1 MKKRRAPARS
11 AIRYLVLWWQ
21 AQVPY
26 AAAFDD
32 EIAAHAAASV
42 RNAIV
47 IEISGTALKFEKV
60 VDYYRRDDT
69 GRPMPAEWRGGSG
82 AGAGPRGPRPEP
94 AVPEGCRGGVPRWS

>member
-69 GRPMPAEWRGGSG
+69 GRPIPAEWRDPSG
-82 AGAGPRGPRPEP
+82 AIPGPLARVPKP
-94 AVPEGCRGGVPRWS
+94 AVTEGPPGAR

>member
-47 IEISGTALKFEKV
+47 VEISGTELTFEKV
-60 VDYYRRDDT
+60 VDYYRRDDA
-69 GRPMPAEWRGGSG
+69 GRPMPAEWRDVSG
-82 AGAGPRGPRPEP
+82 PIAVPWAPRPRP
-94 AVPEGCRGGVPRWS
+94 AFA